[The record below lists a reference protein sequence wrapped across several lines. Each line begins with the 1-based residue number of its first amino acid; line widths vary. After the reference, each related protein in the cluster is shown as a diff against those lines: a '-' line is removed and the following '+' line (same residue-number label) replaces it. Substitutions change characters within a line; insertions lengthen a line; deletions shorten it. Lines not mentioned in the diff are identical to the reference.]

1 LAKIL
6 GTGLV
11 NSRIWIFST
20 KDNIVQSTD
29 LAKSIGTVVV
39 CTPLICREDC
49 PGVLK
54 IGPEGERA
62 VRAGEVGRERDLLFG
77 IAVLEHDAEFHF
89 NLAMFVTKGHW
100 GLEEGVMMGVTA
112 N

>member
-1 LAKIL
+1 M
-6 GTGLV
+6 
-11 NSRIWIFST
+11 
-20 KDNIVQSTD
+20 QSTD
-29 LAKSIGTVVV
+29 SAKSIGTVVG

-49 PGVLK
+49 PGLLK
-54 IGPEGERA
+54 SGPEGERG

>member
-1 LAKIL
+1 MLR
-6 GTGLV
+6 
-11 NSRIWIFST
+11 NS
-20 KDNIVQSTD
+20 
-29 LAKSIGTVVV
+29 
-39 CTPLICREDC
+39 
-49 PGVLK
+49 PG
-54 IGPEGERA
+54 GERG
-62 VRAGEVGRERDLLFG
+62 VQAGEVGRERDLSFD